1 MLAGK
6 CSSATTSSHLISS
19 HLTTSLHFVALKMA
33 VVKPPVNRNYEDLLV
48 IKSYISKAEFF
59 REIFSNL
66 TLVQVDDLCRS
77 FRYESYSK
85 DFVIFKQHAKGE
97 KFYLIIEGSCSIS
110 ILMEKDDSYVDTE
123 VHVAH
128 AGGYF
133 GERALQYDEPR
144 AATVTT
150 REVTE
155 CLSLSKEIYTEIIKN
170 ANAEV
175 HDNPNDKSAKTYSVR
190 VLSKRRD
197 MRTPEELL
205 AVASYLDRRVDFFRK
220 FNRSQQIELARVS
233 ELLVVKPNVIL
244 FKQGQIGQ
252 GFYII
257 LSGTVNMFVDSPH
270 EEGESILVNTA
281 VRGGSFGERALESS
295 SSARTATVSI
305 GEQAELLLITK
316 DDYSAIVADMKARE
330 KAEKIDLLKNS
341 HCFQNL
347 SPKGIEELT
356 KYMEPRSYLLDKLV
370 YKSKTKAMEI
380 IILAKGEMQIEVE
393 LEEIDGN
400 KHDVVLG
407 RVGPSAV
414 LADYIT
420 QCTSFIQDMVYK
432 EKVTSM
438 SLCSTY
444 VINKYDIFFH
454 MSLDTR
460 LELSRLVLESYLK
473 PPATSL
479 FDNVVKKFGEKDWRI
494 HKSWKIFK
502 SEIPNNL
509 GMCVYVAVDFLVV
522 FLIFSHVYF
531 FFYEMITKQSSLPSH
546 PHELL
551 FHMYTKGIKF

>member
-1 MLAGK
+1 
-6 CSSATTSSHLISS
+6 
-19 HLTTSLHFVALKMA
+19 MA

-66 TLVQVDDLCRS
+66 TLVQVDELCRS

-85 DFVIFKQHAKGE
+85 EFVIFKQHAKGE

-110 ILMEKDDSYVDTE
+110 ILMEQEDGSYIDTE
-123 VHVAH
+123 VHVAK

-150 REVTE
+150 REITE

-170 ANAEV
+170 ASAEV
-175 HDNPNDKSAKTYSVR
+175 LDNPNDKSAKSYSVR
-190 VLSKRRD
+190 ILSKRRD
-197 MRTPEELL
+197 MRTQEELL

-257 LSGTVNMFVDSPH
+257 LSGTVHMFVDSPH
-270 EEGESILVNTA
+270 EEGQSILVNTA

-330 KAEKIDLLKNS
+330 KAEKIELLKNS
-341 HCFQNL
+341 HCFHSL

-356 KYMEPRSYLLDKLV
+356 KYMEPRSYTLDKLV
-370 YKSKTKAMEI
+370 YKSKIKAMEMI
-380 IILAKGEMQIEVE
+380 VVAKGEMLIEIE
-393 LEEIDGN
+393 LEETDGT

-407 RVGPSAV
+407 RVGPSTI

-420 QCTSFIQDMVYK
+420 QCTSYVQEMAYK

-473 PPATSL
+473 PPATDL

-502 SEIPNNL
+502 SEVPNNL
-509 GMCVYVAVDFLVV
+509 GMTVSLHTFTIYYIYMYVFSFKHCCVLTHRK
-522 FLIFSHVYF
+522 LISC
-531 FFYEMITKQSSLPSH
+531 P
-546 PHELL
+546 
-551 FHMYTKGIKF
+551 